1 MSESFFSR
9 WSRQKRAASETRP
22 APPASELSPD
32 LPPERPRD
40 AGLGMAGQTPVPTA
54 ASNPPTLA
62 QTPAQTPDAAAMPT
76 LDDVKALTP
85 ESDFQPFMQRGVGT
99 EVRNAAMKKLFA
111 DPHFNVMDGLDIYID
126 DYSQPDPMPAGM
138 LRRMASAQ
146 FLGLVPREAP
156 GRQADPVPTPA
167 LNPTSA
173 DGMEVVAQSPDSSA
187 AADTQPHDNPDLQ
200 LQPDPAP
207 ADPQPGSGPR

>member
-1 MSESFFSR
+1 MSEGFFSR
-9 WSRQKRAASETRP
+9 WSRRKQE
-22 APPASELSPD
+22 
-32 LPPERPRD
+32 
-40 AGLGMAGQTPVPTA
+40 AGQGQQEPTPGTRVAGVGIDTPALPQGLTRDDVL
-54 ASNPPTLA
+54 PGQHA
-62 QTPAQTPDAAAMPT
+62 QTEDRAQAGQQALPT
-76 LDDVKALTP
+76 LDDVRALTP
-85 ESDFQPFMQRGVGT
+85 QSDFQPFMQSGVGAD
-99 EVRNAAMKKLFA
+99 VRNAAMKKLFA